1 MVKEKSE
8 ITVGVLA
15 LQGGF
20 SEHISCLRRCAKII
34 SERNDY
40 SSSFT
45 FKIMEVRTALEIEI
59 LDGII
64 FPGGETTAMSI
75 LLEKNNQQ
83 LLKALQKFVK
93 EKPVFGTCAGLI
105 MLANTIKGQMEL
117 GQLKVISF
125 LKRQHVNSLS
135 KLLLTDWWN

>member
-1 MVKEKSE
+1 MVKEKTH

-20 SEHISCLRRCAKII
+20 SEHISHLHRCAKILLGENVH
-34 SERNDY
+34 SP
-40 SSSFT
+40 FT
-45 FKIMEVRTALEIEI
+45 FKIMEVRTVSEIEV

-75 LLEKNNQQ
+75 LMEKNNQE
-83 LLKALQKFVK
+83 LLKALQHFVQ

-105 MLANTIKGQMEL
+105 MLANTINGQMEL
-117 GQLKVISF
+117 GQLKV
-125 LKRQHVNSLS
+125 V
-135 KLLLTDWWN
+135 

>member
-1 MVKEKSE
+1 MDEGKSQQAD

-20 SEHISCLRRCAKII
+20 SEHISHLRRCVKII
-34 SERNDY
+34 ADKNDR
-40 SSSFT
+40 SSFN
-45 FKIMEVRTALEIEI
+45 FKIMEVRTVREIEM

-75 LLEKNNQQ
+75 LLEKNNRE
-83 LLKALQKFVK
+83 LLKALQNFVK

-105 MLANTIKGQMEL
+105 MLAKRIEGQMEC
-117 GQLKVISF
+117 GQLKVNYCFGRHIFSVD
-125 LKRQHVNSLS
+125 LN
-135 KLLLTDWWN
+135 

>member
-1 MVKEKSE
+1 MVKDKSD

-20 SEHISCLRRCAKII
+20 SEHISCLHKCAKII
-34 SERNDY
+34 SERNDH

-45 FKIMEVRTALEIEI
+45 FKIMEVKTAAEIEV

-64 FPGGETTAMSI
+64 LPGGETTAMSI
-75 LLEKNNQQ
+75 LMEKNNQE
-83 LLKALQKFVK
+83 LLKALQNLAK

-105 MLANTIKGQMEL
+105 MLANTINGQMEL
-117 GQLKVISF
+117 GQLKV
-125 LKRQHVNSLS
+125 VNF
-135 KLLLTDWWN
+135 